1 MEKTNPT
8 EMAIIQYLLDIKK
21 LKKKNNELILK
32 ETQTHNENVSL
43 KSKIEELEEG
53 NKRLKEGVK
62 VLTEEKA
69 KLFKDIEELEEDDR
83 NTKVFV
89 NTMDELETKNAQLER
104 RLERAVVILEMVNQ
118 AGEIYSTDEEEEEEE
133 LSPKRPV
140 SPKGMVETL
149 KEENKKLKEEI
160 KGLKKKNNE
169 LLLKETQTHNE
180 NVSLNSKIEELKE
193 EIQGLEEEI
202 AKWRRRMKT
211 AEYWAS
217 EVIHYSH
224 SASLDNL
231 QAKKLITPD
240 NKPTLAD
247 VRDFGE
253 EITQLK
259 EENEKLKEEVKDE
272 NTSFWEVF
280 NENEKLKKKLE
291 GMAEIGKLPFDVFE
305 IFGDELTWEE
315 TIVQIKKLKELEKM
329 RESVVEYLASDCENR
344 IPRSTCCDWF
354 NITLAEIE
362 AVERMRTSDS
372 EEEEDSDDGD
382 VGSAFRKD
390 LGDVG
395 CDSHP
400 DEQYA

>member
-231 QAKKLITPD
+231 QAKKLITSD
-240 NKPTLAD
+240 NKPTLAE

-259 EENEKLKEEVKDE
+259 EK
-272 NTSFWEVF
+272 
-280 NENEKLKKKLE
+280 
-291 GMAEIGKLPFDVFE
+291 
-305 IFGDELTWEE
+305 
-315 TIVQIKKLKELEKM
+315 IKKFEENRK
-329 RESVVEYLASDCENR
+329 SVVEYLASDCENR
-344 IPRSTCCDWF
+344 IARSTCCDWF

-372 EEEEDSDDGD
+372 EEEEDSDDGV